1 MKLRSFTRRLL
12 KDERGQMLP
21 MMALL
26 LVGMIGTAAMS
37 IDLGRA
43 FVSYR
48 ALQASTNAAA
58 LAGAQSLPNST
69 VATAASTYS
78 AVKGDLN
85 ANANL
90 SQVTMVS
97 GYPKLL
103 CLTTLSNMGMS
114 CVAPANANAVQVKQQ
129 TTVPMLFAPIFG
141 KTSLTLTA
149 TSTAAMRGSGLTPYN
164 VAIIVDTT
172 ASMGDTDNDS
182 QCKTTRLACSLAGVQ
197 TFLHQLA
204 PCLSDETTC
213 GAATNGVVANP
224 VDQVSLFTFPNVT
237 TATVQDDYACTG
249 TNPTVEKYTFP
260 TPGATSYSAMGS
272 PATTYQIVK
281 FASDY
286 RTSDTASTL
295 NSASDVVMAVGGK
308 SACPSMSDPGGAGTY
323 YAGAIYAAQA
333 ALVAEQTAYPKSQ
346 NVMILISDGDAG
358 TTSADLPGAS
368 TTSGVYP
375 STVNQCHQAIT
386 AAQAAATAGTKVYA
400 VAYGAESSGCSS
412 DSPAITPCQTMQDIA
427 STPQYF
433 FSDYGQSGSG
443 VDTTCISAAQPTSN
457 LNQIFTDIA
466 GDLTVARLIP
476 NGTT

>member
-69 VATAASTYS
+69 AATAAATYS
-78 AVKGDLN
+78 SGTGDKN

-90 SQVTMVS
+90 SNVTMVN

-103 CLTTLSNMGMS
+103 CLTTLTNVGMA
-114 CVAPANANAVQVKQQ
+114 CVAPANANAIQVKQQ

-149 TSTAAMRGSGLTPYN
+149 TATASMRGSGLIPYN

-172 ASMGDTDNDS
+172 ASMSDTDSDS
-182 QCKTTRLACSLAGVQ
+182 QCSTTRLACSLAGVQ

-213 GAATNGVVANP
+213 GAAVNGVVAHP
-224 VDQVSLFTFPNVT
+224 VDQVSLFTFPNM
-237 TATVQDDYACTG
+237 TVGTVSKEWDCGTG
-249 TNPTVEKYTFP
+249 DPTIAPYTFP
-260 TPGATSYSAMGS
+260 SSTGSSYTPSTD
-272 PATTYQIVK
+272 TYQVVN

-286 RTSDTASTL
+286 RLSDTSSTL
-295 NSASDVVMAVGGK
+295 NSTSDLVISVGGK
-308 SACPSMSDPGGAGTY
+308 AGCPGMGDPGGEGTY
-323 YAGAIYAAQA
+323 YAGVIYAAQA
-333 ALVAEQTAYPKSQ
+333 ALTAQQVANPNSQ
-346 NVMILISDGDAG
+346 NVLILISDGDASA
-358 TTSADLPGAS
+358 TSSAMPGAS
-368 TTSGVYP
+368 TTSGTYP
-375 STVNQCHQAIT
+375 STKQQCHQAIE
-386 AAQAAATAGTKVYA
+386 AAAAAASAGTKVYA
-400 VAYGAESSGCSS
+400 VAYGAEASGCST
-412 DSPAITPCQTMQDIA
+412 DTSPSITPCNTMKGIA
-427 STPQYF
+427 SAPQYF
-433 FSDYGQSGSG
+433 FSDYTQSG
-443 VDTTCISAAQPTSN
+443 TTGSCISASQPTSN